1 MGNLSEEL
9 MAKLNVETVFTIPI
23 FGGIPVPE
31 SVVVTWVIMA
41 ILVVAAILLTR
52 NLKVIPT
59 GKRQILLE
67 FAVEKLNGFFE
78 GILGENTCIKY

>member
-59 GKRQILLE
+59 GKT
-67 FAVEKLNGFFE
+67 ADSA
-78 GILGENTCIKY
+78 GICSGKAEWLF

>member
-9 MAKLNVETVFTIPI
+9 MAELNVETVFTIPI

-67 FAVEKLNGFFE
+67 FAVEKLNGFF
-78 GILGENTCIKY
+78 